1 MGPSGSRFDPKK
13 KMLMTPGAIQNLCK
27 QQGKHEG
34 TVSSSPTYCVC
45 VSSMNPSTPVVMP
58 FLSTTI
64 HVMRRRFW
72 FIHGF

>member
-27 QQGKHEG
+27 QQGKNEG

-45 VSSMNPSTPVVMP
+45 VSRHLFIVTFEVLLKYLIARHLSMNPP
-58 FLSTTI
+58 
-64 HVMRRRFW
+64 
-72 FIHGF
+72 